1 MNNNSKSNATINT
14 NNIPKNDTTVN
25 NNTTNNN
32 PNYYRRKPNENRA
45 MNDDQT
51 LHDGSVED
59 YEREVKDL
67 IDEFKKLSK
76 ENRKARLNEF
86 IKKEGIIFSKIV
98 DNASHNDVS
107 RENLIPLIYR
117 RNEYLREIHRTKE
130 TCPIC

>member
-1 MNNNSKSNATINT
+1 MDNNSKNNTTTNT
-14 NNIPKNDTTVN
+14 NNIPKNDTIMN

-67 IDEFKKLSK
+67 IDEFKKLSVFLYFK
-76 ENRKARLNEF
+76 LFFKN
-86 IKKEGIIFSKIV
+86 FSKIV

-117 RNEYLREIHRTKE
+117 RNEYLREIHGTKE